1 MRYVIIGGV
10 AAGMSAAMQIVR
22 NKEDPEIITLESGGF
37 YSYAQCGL
45 PYIIGGEV
53 EDTNHLIA
61 RDVQTFRDKYGID
74 ARVYHHVTEVD
85 TKQQIVK
92 GEDLERQQSFEI
104 SYDKLLIASGG
115 SPVLPDWPGHHL
127 HGVHTLKTIPHV
139 QHILNDLNHAQDITI
154 VGGGYI
160 GLELAEN
167 LIESGH
173 RVRLIERNNRLA
185 KMFDE
190 DMTPLVHDEAAKHDV
205 ELCLN
210 ESVVEINGDKRV
222 ESVTTDKNHYQTD
235 MVIAATGIKPNTDF
249 LKHTGIHKYD
259 NGAIIVNPYMETNI
273 ENVYA
278 AGDCATQFHRIKQKD
293 DYVPLGTHANKQGRV
308 AGQNL
313 AGEAKAFQGIVGTSI
328 LRFFDLTLAKTGLS
342 EKEAAALNFPY
353 EIVLHQGSD
362 IAGYFHDKK
371 PLHMKMMYR
380 TDTNVVIGGQVIG
393 ESGADKRID
402 VLATAIFHQ
411 MTVSD
416 FEDLDLSY
424 APPYNGVW
432 DPLQQTAR
440 RAK

>member
-22 NKEDPEIITLESGGF
+22 NKKDPEIITLESGGF

-92 GEDLERQQSFEI
+92 GEDLERKQSFEI
-104 SYDKLLIASGG
+104 SYDKLLVASGG

-127 HGVHTLKTIPHV
+127 QGVHTLKTIPHV

-190 DMTPLVHDEAAKHDV
+190 NMTPLVHDEATKHDV
-205 ELCLN
+205 ELCVN
-210 ESVVEINGDKRV
+210 ESVVEISGDKRV

-353 EIVLHQGSD
+353 ETVLHQGSD

-371 PLHMKMMYR
+371 PLHMKMIYR
-380 TDTNVVIGGQVIG
+380 TDTNIVIGGQVIG

-411 MTVSD
+411 MTISD